1 MRVKGVSFGMRR
13 LLGSVHLRRRAMV
26 VLALLLM
33 AVGLP
38 ALLHQVSVQPGA
50 ALVKTVFELD
60 PLVRVPADHASR
72 TADVRAERD
81 IEIPASRAPAAGLD
95 VYYLDPADRPDQA
108 GAPIILWVHGGGYV
122 SGSKSQVALY
132 AMLLASEGYV
142 VASLDYSLAPASRH
156 PVPVLQGN
164 AALGYLVEH
173 AGEWGGDAGRLFLG
187 GDSAGAQIA
196 SEIGAAQVNGEL
208 AVELGVD
215 PAIQAEDDLRGVVL
229 FCGLYDMRTVEA
241 TGFPALRTFLWSY
254 TGYRDWLEY
263 SDIDQL
269 STTEQVT
276 EDYPATFLA
285 VGDDD
290 PFHSQS
296 IALERT
302 LRTRGVPVTTQF
314 WDGTGAHLGHEY
326 QFDLTTNEAQQTYAQ
341 TLAFLAAQAG
351 R

>member
-1 MRVKGVSFGMRR
+1 
-13 LLGSVHLRRRAMV
+13 
-26 VLALLLM
+26 LALLLM
-33 AVGLP
+33 AAVGLP

-50 ALVKTVFELD
+50 ALVKTVFELE
-60 PLVRVPADHASR
+60 PLVRVPTDYASQ

-81 IEIPASRAPAAGLD
+81 IVIPVPGAPAAGLD
-95 VYYLDPADRPDQA
+95 VYYLDPADRPDKA

-122 SGSKSQVALY
+122 SGSKSQVAQY

-142 VASLDYSLAPASRH
+142 VASLDYSLAPGSRH

-164 AALGYLVEH
+164 AALGHLVEH
-173 AGEWGGDAGRLFLG
+173 ADAWGGDAGRFFLG

-196 SEIGAAQVNGEL
+196 SEISAAQINTDL
-208 AVELGVD
+208 AGKLGVD
-215 PAIQAEDDLRGVVL
+215 PAVQAEDLRGVVL
-229 FCGLYDMRTVEA
+229 FCGLYDMRTVGA

-254 TGYRDWLEY
+254 TGYRDWIEY
-263 SDIDQL
+263 PGIDQL

-296 IALERT
+296 VALDRT
-302 LRTRGVPVTTQF
+302 LRTHGVPVTGQF
-314 WDGTGAHLGHEY
+314 WEGSGAHLGHEY
-326 QFDLTTNEAQQTYAQ
+326 QFDLTTSEAQQTYAQ